1 MSRKISNDLSLYQIL
16 LTFSFLINKVMDIN
30 VYANTNFS
38 YSYNTTLDNTVSWS
52 VNNHVVTLDYEPIII
67 ANIDVGYINS
77 TIGAVVNNLP
87 NAWNNFNVSIT
98 ANNVQTQQLF
108 ANSLFEDERTLIL
121 QTVFT
126 SNTGNVISGNNIYLR
141 VRNFSL

>member
-1 MSRKISNDLSLYQIL
+1 
-16 LTFSFLINKVMDIN
+16 MDIN

-52 VNNHVVTLDYEPIII
+52 VNSHVVTLDYEPIII

-126 SNTGNVISGNNIYLR
+126 SNTGNVISGNNVYLR